1 MAPNWTNIE
10 HRLQKN
16 KKGQIERHTKIK
28 HRDRDK
34 ETRKGRGRESLNR
47 GKERE
52 QRIQA
57 CSGGGS
63 DTCRTEHNIPEK

>member
-16 KKGQIERHTKIK
+16 KKGQIERHTNIK

-34 ETRKGRGRESLNR
+34 ET
-47 GKERE
+47 
-52 QRIQA
+52 QR
-57 CSGGGS
+57 
-63 DTCRTEHNIPEK
+63 